1 MVQVYSAWV
10 RPGLVSFI
18 SWGRSYKKDVDK
30 AKRLNMEAA
39 RMMMGVK
46 IMSKKVGM
54 FKNLKDLNS
63 HISVV

>member
-18 SWGRSYKKDVDK
+18 SWGHSYKKYVDK
-30 AKRLNMEAA
+30 AKRLNMEAV
-39 RMMMGVK
+39 RMMMRVK

-54 FKNLKDLNS
+54 FKKLEDLNS